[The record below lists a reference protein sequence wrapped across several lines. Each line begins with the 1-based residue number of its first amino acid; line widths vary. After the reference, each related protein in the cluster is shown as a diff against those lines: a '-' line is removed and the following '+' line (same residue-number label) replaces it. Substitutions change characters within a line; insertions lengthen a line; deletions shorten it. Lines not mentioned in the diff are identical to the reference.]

1 MEYLPLV
8 LIACAVGTA
17 GAFAVAGRRMRALE
31 KSLAQKTG
39 DLDRTSKLLIEKNI
53 ELLDRAVRLQKL
65 LEAKSDFISIASH
78 QLRTPMTEIKW
89 GIELVQEGI
98 VPGFTPEQIK
108 HLTRLH
114 ESSTKMIRLVNDL
127 LVMVHAEAGYG
138 EYKIASC
145 DINAL
150 TEKVV
155 GRYEAAAREQKKKI
169 ILRLDKT
176 GRPIAVDSDM
186 IEIVLANLVE
196 NALWY
201 TREEGTIDVATSFDP
216 KGVTLAISDTGVG
229 IPVEMRDV
237 VFQKFKRSPA
247 AVVMNTNGSGLG
259 LYIVRNIVEQHG
271 GAITFDSTEGK
282 GTTFQVRIPG

>member
-1 MEYLPLV
+1 
-8 LIACAVGTA
+8 
-17 GAFAVAGRRMRALE
+17 
-31 KSLAQKTG
+31 
-39 DLDRTSKLLIEKNI
+39 
-53 ELLDRAVRLQKL
+53 
-65 LEAKSDFISIASH
+65 
-78 QLRTPMTEIKW
+78 
-89 GIELVQEGI
+89 
-98 VPGFTPEQIK
+98 
-108 HLTRLH
+108 
-114 ESSTKMIRLVNDL
+114 
-127 LVMVHAEAGYG
+127 EAGYG

-145 DINAL
+145 DLNVL

-155 GRYEAAAREQKKKI
+155 RRYEAAAREQKKKI
-169 ILRLDKT
+169 IMRLDKT

-186 IEIVLANLVE
+186 IEIVVANLVE

-201 TREEGTIDVATSFDP
+201 TREDGTIDVATSFDA
-216 KGVTLAISDTGVG
+216 KGVTLAVSDTGVG

-282 GTTFQVRIPG
+282 GTTFRVRIPG